1 MSENELM
8 QWAALGAGGVVAAG
22 VGYALVRFV
31 KQQNAIWPDAAAKY
45 GLKHSTKSESIPLG
59 NSRDFDLLDGPSLS
73 VVSMREQIG
82 RTRRRSTVIT
92 ARSAPWPS
100 PVRFDVELMRPK
112 ATFHLVST
120 GDAAFDARRFITS
133 EAKAAVQ
140 AVLTP
145 AVRTALLAC
154 PHSTLRIAC
163 DGAQVV
169 VSFGELVTDAK
180 QLTGAIDVALA
191 IAKGP

>member
-1 MSENELM
+1 MM
-8 QWAALGAGGVVAAG
+8 QWALVAAGGVAG
-22 VGYALVRFV
+22 CGVIYGVVRWT
-31 KQQNAIWPDAAAKY
+31 KQMNAIWPDAAAKY
-45 GLKHSTKSESIPLG
+45 GLTYSKKSESIPLG
-59 NSRDFDLLDGPSLS
+59 NSRDFNLLDGPSLS
-73 VVSMREQIG
+73 VVSMEERVG

-92 ARSAPWPS
+92 ARSATGLS
-100 PVRFDVELMRPK
+100 PVRFEVVTARPA

-120 GDAAFDARRFITS
+120 GDATFDARRFILS
-133 EAKAAVQ
+133 EAKTAVQ

-145 AVRTALLAC
+145 AVRTALLGC

>member
-31 KQQNAIWPDAAAKY
+31 KQQNAIWPDAPAKY

-100 PVRFDVELMRPK
+100 PVRFDVEVMRPK

-133 EAKAAVQ
+133 EAKAAV
-140 AVLTP
+140 
-145 AVRTALLAC
+145 
-154 PHSTLRIAC
+154 
-163 DGAQVV
+163 
-169 VSFGELVTDAK
+169 
-180 QLTGAIDVALA
+180 
-191 IAKGP
+191 